1 MSNAQN
7 LSVYESTAS
16 YTTIWTETN
25 WKKVYK
31 YVDKQLF
38 RIFRAESEGDYRKV
52 RGIQRILINSPA
64 ALKVAIR
71 RVTLINKGRR
81 TAGLDGFRALS
92 DAQRGKL
99 FVEMRDININK
110 YKPKPVKRI
119 QIPKKNNKTRPLGIP
134 VIIDR
139 VIQELFR
146 MAMEPQWEFR
156 FEPISY
162 GFRPARRVHDA
173 MERIFHDVHLGKF
186 VYVLEGDFKS
196 CFNTLDHDFILRQ
209 IKGFPYANIV
219 RKFLKAG
226 YVEDN
231 IYHSTTEGT
240 PQGGLL
246 SPLLANIALHGLE
259 DCLNIT
265 YKEKYRKEGYTT
277 YQTYGKYRVVRYAD
291 DFLIFATNKEDLM
304 AIHGILQPYL
314 EDRGLILA
322 EDKTNFTTT
331 YKGFDFL
338 GFNVKIYK
346 DNKCL
351 IKPSKDSVKEA
362 KAKIRE
368 IFRIMRGH
376 NVEDLID
383 KLNPVILG
391 IVEFWKPMVSSK
403 AFSDIDHY
411 IWIKVW
417 KFLRHLHYNKSY
429 KWIINKYFPIPE
441 KGDTHQDRWILTDPR
456 TGKQLEKM
464 SWTKIERH
472 TMIKHNHSPLD
483 KSKSEYFKKRW
494 ISTTNYFR

>member
-231 IYHSTTEGT
+231 IYHPTTEGT

-304 AIHGILQPYL
+304 AIHDILQPYL

-383 KLNPVILG
+383 KLNLVILG